1 VPGRARFK
9 IPALRRD
16 GDLKHALEAGLGGN
30 GIRSVSASTCSA
42 TVLILFEPTHPL
54 DEIERRVRD
63 VATRR
68 PKARSPSVF
77 SKGPPWHSLDAA
89 KALALL
95 DSGPEGLTSAR
106 AAALLRR
113 HGPNILVKLP
123 RRSHFDILLDQ
134 FHSLPVALLAGTA
147 VLSLMTG
154 GLLDA
159 AIVLVVVAV
168 NGLIGFVS
176 ETWTEQTIASLE
188 AGGLP
193 TARVMRDGEERIVPP
208 DQLVPG
214 DVIALRGDDII
225 PADARVIAAD
235 RLTVN
240 EATLTGESLP
250 VAKADNVLAAARAS
264 LADRRNMVY
273 RGSIVTGGS
282 GRAAVVATG
291 DRTEIARVQALLG
304 TAARP
309 ETPLQA
315 HLDHLGRRLI
325 VSATAASGLMFAI
338 GLLRGQSWLVM
349 LRSAVALG
357 VAAVPEGLPTMV
369 TTALAMGVRRLSRQD
384 LLVRRLEAIEG
395 LGAVELVCFDK
406 TGTLTLNR
414 MNVTRLRW
422 NGQEARL
429 HDEGYRGRDGH
440 AVAAASDPD
449 LARLIE
455 VCVLCNDAQPVTA
468 NGSSTETALL
478 EMAAR
483 LGSDIAATRNR
494 QPRLSAVERATG
506 RRYMATVHP
515 ARDGGTL
522 VAVKG
527 DPLAVLAL
535 CRDRSEAGAVSEL
548 DGAARAAIEA
558 DNLAMAEA
566 GLRVLGIAFRH
577 VPRDADPGS
586 PVAELV
592 WLGLVGMAD
601 PLRRGAAELVRALQ
615 QAGIAT
621 VMLTGDQRATAVA
634 IATELGLSTDG
645 AVDVIEGDRLD
656 GTPIDASA
664 HRIFA
669 RLTPAQKLQVVADLQ
684 RSGQRVAM
692 IGDGVND
699 TPALKV
705 ADVGITLAASATDIA
720 RDVADLVL
728 LGEDLAPLALAFE
741 AGRSVHVNIRRA
753 LRFLL
758 ATNLSEIMLMLFAVA
773 TGLARP
779 LTPGQLLWLNLLSD
793 VLPAMG
799 LALEPPDPELMA
811 RPLPALAA
819 PVVWQAD
826 LPLLVRDAGLIAGSA
841 IAAEMS
847 ASLFRQRRTAGAVG
861 FTSLVTGQL
870 LYALA
875 CRPSGRSASGNLVG
889 ALAASFGAQAAAL
902 SVPQLRRLVGHALGT
917 GDLSLAAAG
926 GLLPLMLIKALDAP
940 RSGAAQ
946 ASEASASKA

>member
-16 GDLKHALEAGLGGN
+16 SDLKHALEAGLGGN
-30 GIRSVSASTCSA
+30 GIRSVSANTCSA
-42 TVLILFEPTHPL
+42 TVLILFEPAHPL

-68 PKARSPSVF
+68 PKTRSPSVF

-89 KALALL
+89 KTLALL

-106 AAALLRR
+106 AAALLRC

-123 RRSHFDILLDQ
+123 RRSHLEILLDQ

-159 AIVLVVVAV
+159 AIVLAVVAV

-193 TARVMRDGEERIVPP
+193 TARVLRDGEERLIPVE
-208 DQLVPG
+208 QLVPG
-214 DVIALRGDDII
+214 DVIALRGDDIV
-225 PADARVIAAD
+225 PADARVIAVD

-240 EATLTGESLP
+240 EASLTGESLP

-304 TAARP
+304 TATRP

-325 VSATAASGLMFAI
+325 VSAIAASGLMFAI
-338 GLLRGQSWLVM
+338 GLLRGQSWLVL

-369 TTALAMGVRRLSRQD
+369 TTALAMGVRRLSRRD
-384 LLVRRLEAIEG
+384 LLVRRLEAIEA

-429 HDEGYRGRDGH
+429 DGEGYRGRDGH

-455 VCVLCNDAQPVTA
+455 VCVLCNDAQPVMA
-468 NGSSTETALL
+468 NGSATETALL

-483 LGSDIAATRNR
+483 LGSDIAATRDR
-494 QPRLSAVERATG
+494 RPRLSVVERAAG
-506 RRYMATVHP
+506 RRYMATIHAASEGETV
-515 ARDGGTL
+515 

-535 CRDRSEAGAVSEL
+535 CRYRSEAGAVGEL
-548 DGAARAAIEA
+548 DAAARVAIEA
-558 DNLAMAEA
+558 DNLAMAA
-566 GLRVLGIAFRH
+566 TRLRVLGIAFRRLS
-577 VPRDADPGS
+577 PYADPGS
-586 PVAELV
+586 PVAALV

-601 PLRRGAAELVRALQ
+601 PLRCGAAELVRALR

-634 IATELGLSTDG
+634 IATELGLAGDG
-645 AVDVIEGDRLD
+645 AADVIEGDRLD
-656 GTPIDASA
+656 GTPIDAGA

-669 RLTPAQKLQVVADLQ
+669 RLTPTQKLQVVADLQ
-684 RSGQRVAM
+684 RSGRRVAM

-811 RPLPALAA
+811 RPLPAPAA

-826 LPLLVRDAGLIAGSA
+826 LPLLVRDAGLLAGSA
-841 IAAEMS
+841 IAAETS
-847 ASLFRQRRTAGAVG
+847 AALFRRRAVAGAVG

-875 CRPSGRSASGNLVG
+875 CRPSGRAAGGNLIG

-902 SVPQLRRLVGHALGT
+902 SLPRLRRLVGHALGA

-926 GLLPLMLIKALDAP
+926 GLLPLMLVKALDAP
-940 RSGAAQ
+940 RRTGAQ
-946 ASEASASKA
+946 ASEASASNA

>member
-1 VPGRARFK
+1 
-9 IPALRRD
+9 
-16 GDLKHALEAGLGGN
+16 
-30 GIRSVSASTCSA
+30 
-42 TVLILFEPTHPL
+42 
-54 DEIERRVRD
+54 
-63 VATRR
+63 
-68 PKARSPSVF
+68 
-77 SKGPPWHSLDAA
+77 
-89 KALALL
+89 
-95 DSGPEGLTSAR
+95 
-106 AAALLRR
+106 
-113 HGPNILVKLP
+113 
-123 RRSHFDILLDQ
+123 
-134 FHSLPVALLAGTA
+134 
-147 VLSLMTG
+147 
-154 GLLDA
+154 
-159 AIVLVVVAV
+159 
-168 NGLIGFVS
+168 
-176 ETWTEQTIASLE
+176 
-188 AGGLP
+188 
-193 TARVMRDGEERIVPP
+193 
-208 DQLVPG
+208 
-214 DVIALRGDDII
+214 
-225 PADARVIAAD
+225 
-235 RLTVN
+235 
-240 EATLTGESLP
+240 
-250 VAKADNVLAAARAS
+250 
-264 LADRRNMVY
+264 MVY

-304 TAARP
+304 TATRP

-325 VSATAASGLMFAI
+325 VSAIAASGLMFAI
-338 GLLRGQSWLVM
+338 GLLRGQSWLVL

-369 TTALAMGVRRLSRQD
+369 TTALAMGVRRLSRRD
-384 LLVRRLEAIEG
+384 LLVRRLEAIEA

-429 HDEGYRGRDGH
+429 DGEGYRGRDGH

-455 VCVLCNDAQPVTA
+455 VCVLCNDAQPVMA
-468 NGSSTETALL
+468 NGSATETALL

-483 LGSDIAATRNR
+483 LGSDIAATRDR
-494 QPRLSAVERATG
+494 RPRLSVVERAAG
-506 RRYMATVHP
+506 RRYMATIHAASEGETV
-515 ARDGGTL
+515 

-535 CRDRSEAGAVSEL
+535 CRYRSEAGAVGEL
-548 DGAARAAIEA
+548 DAAARVAIEA
-558 DNLAMAEA
+558 DNLAMAA
-566 GLRVLGIAFRH
+566 TRLRVLGIAFRRLS
-577 VPRDADPGS
+577 PYADPGS
-586 PVAELV
+586 PVAALV

-601 PLRRGAAELVRALQ
+601 PLRCGAAELVRALR

-634 IATELGLSTDG
+634 IATELGLAGDG
-645 AVDVIEGDRLD
+645 AADVIEGDRLD
-656 GTPIDASA
+656 GTPIDAGA

-669 RLTPAQKLQVVADLQ
+669 RLTPTQKLQVVADLQ
-684 RSGQRVAM
+684 RSGRRVAM

-811 RPLPALAA
+811 RPLPAPAA

-826 LPLLVRDAGLIAGSA
+826 LPLLVRDAGLLAGSA
-841 IAAEMS
+841 IAAETS
-847 ASLFRQRRTAGAVG
+847 AALFRRRAVAGAVG

-875 CRPSGRSASGNLVG
+875 CRPSGRAAGGNLIG

-902 SVPQLRRLVGHALGT
+902 SLPRLRRLVGHALGA

-926 GLLPLMLIKALDAP
+926 GLLPLMLVKALDAP
-940 RSGAAQ
+940 RRTGAQ
-946 ASEASASKA
+946 ASEASASNA